1 MNIEFARDFQVGQKA
16 WIGLLLTPVQED
28 KGCGV
33 QGFNCV
39 ELSSINK
46 ATCGHEVDGQ
56 FEIGWQS
63 TKKLASHVSFLYS
76 KINFFY
82 PLFFLMV
89 GQL

>member
-1 MNIEFARDFQVGQKA
+1 MHVIVASQFWPSVSVNVSLRENFKLARRHPFV
-16 WIGLLLTPVQED
+16 WIGQLLTPVQED

-56 FEIGWQS
+56 FEIGW
-63 TKKLASHVSFLYS
+63 
-76 KINFFY
+76 
-82 PLFFLMV
+82 
-89 GQL
+89 